1 MNAPS
6 QPHRRLRPS
15 GGYRLLKSFQT
26 ATLIYDG
33 TYHFCQRFIDARSR
47 TNDQMV
53 QAARS
58 GRQNIAEGNR
68 AGAVS
73 TKSELELTNV
83 ARASL
88 EELLLDYQDF
98 LRHRKLPLWPKDSRE
113 TAQVR
118 ALSQKAA
125 AITDLEDSGDRA
137 RYELYAP
144 VLEHEAAEVRA
155 NALICLI
162 HQANYLLDQQLVTL
176 EQQFIETGGF
186 SEQLAAARIA
196 HRQKDRSDRSDQTDQ
211 NFPPC
216 PQCGKLMTL
225 RTAKQGK
232 KAGTQFWGCTAYPDC
247 KGALPLEGSA

>member
-1 MNAPS
+1 MNAPPT
-6 QPHRRLRPS
+6 QYRRLRPS
-15 GGYRLLKSFQT
+15 GGYRVLRSFQT

-33 TYHFCQRFIDARSR
+33 TYHFCEQFIDGRSR
-47 TNDQMV
+47 THDQML

-88 EELLLDYQDF
+88 EELLLDFQDF
-98 LRHRKLPLWPKDSRE
+98 LRHRNLPLWPKDSRE
-113 TAQVR
+113 AAKVR
-118 ALSQKAA
+118 ALGSKAA
-125 AITDLEDSGDRA
+125 EVTDPEDAGDRA
-137 RYELYAP
+137 RYALYAP
-144 VLEHEAAEVRA
+144 VLEHAKPEVRA

-196 HRQKDRSDRSDQTDQ
+196 FRNKDRSDQSDTTDQ
-211 NFPPC
+211 NFPSC
-216 PQCGKLMTL
+216 PQCGKMMTL
-225 RTAKQGK
+225 RTARQGK
-232 KAGTQFWGCTAYPDC
+232 KAGTQFWGCTGYPEC
-247 KGALPLEGSA
+247 KGAVPV